1 MSKTVLVFG
10 ALCCAVIAINAFP
23 MDDMETAASDKKESS
38 GKEHYDEHNGEGGE
52 KSEKGWEFSHF

>member
-1 MSKTVLVFG
+1 MVSKTVLVFG

-23 MDDMETAASDKKESS
+23 IDDMETAASEKHESHGG

-52 KSEKGWEFSHF
+52 KSEKG